1 MATAHTRSKFTDLLG
16 LVCNRFPQRA
26 DRKSMH
32 VYAPPFAQLVESPTA
47 FAGSPMQID
56 SASTVTPAASSTP
69 TFVVV
74 DPESFAAWRVQLGIG
89 IR

>member
-56 SASTVTPAASSTP
+56 SAFGFSSVRHIWPAAFLDNLIASRTQ
-69 TFVVV
+69 
-74 DPESFAAWRVQLGIG
+74 RGIG